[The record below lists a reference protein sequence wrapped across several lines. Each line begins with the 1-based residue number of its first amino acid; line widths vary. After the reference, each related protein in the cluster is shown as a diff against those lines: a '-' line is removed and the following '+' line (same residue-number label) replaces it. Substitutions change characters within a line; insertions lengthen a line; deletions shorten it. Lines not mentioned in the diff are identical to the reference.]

1 MEIVSVNEVSEA
13 MELYTKQLEEKAE
26 RRKKKQEVED
36 EELGKSKRSWG
47 ATMKMTTKLTRMST
61 E

>member
-1 MEIVSVNEVSEA
+1 MVNEVSEA

-36 EELGKSKRSWG
+36 KELGKSKRSWG